1 MNGFEQKSIDWL
13 KAGFRQDFAYN
24 FEWLGVPIVQ
34 LPTDIMRLQQIVYE
48 TQPTLIIETGTNRGG
63 SAVFFASMLSAV
75 HGSGAGKV
83 ITIDNKPKWKKG
95 DSFDLHPFRLGV
107 HAILGSSTGSAHA
120 EVQAYVDHNPRLRV
134 MVFLDS
140 FHGRDHVAREL
151 ELYAPFV
158 SRGCYLVVCDGITE
172 LLKEHTANPAV
183 AARDFVARNPNF
195 VEQKLASDKHP
206 FVTYFQNGYL
216 KRVK

>member
-34 LPTDIMRLQQIVYE
+34 LPTDLVRLQQIIWE
-48 TQPTLIIETGTNRGG
+48 TAPTLIIETGTNRGG
-63 SAVFFASMLSAV
+63 SAVFFASLLRII
-75 HGSGAGKV
+75 HGSGLV
-83 ITIDNKPKWKKG
+83 ITVDNKPKWEEG
-95 DSFDLHPFRLGV
+95 DAFDRHHLRSMV
-107 HAILGSSTGSAHA
+107 HTVKGSSTGD
-120 EVQAYVDHNPRLRV
+120 AYPEIKADVEHHPQHKV
-134 MVFLDS
+134 MVMLDS

-216 KRVK
+216 KRIK